1 MSHSP
6 RDARLDA
13 SGRALQFSLMSLSQ
27 QSATSAPASAPHSR
41 PRDTPTPAYSEPR
54 WQAMLALAAI
64 GGLHLALP
72 RSLTVGPQWLL
83 PVVAGAV
90 LIPTIV
96 ARRRGYGRVNQ
107 VLGFLISSVI
117 TCDLVMTLVA
127 LVAALPTHAETPGAL
142 LRSGAVL
149 WATNVLVFASWYWR
163 LDAGGPNAREM
174 RKAHAHGAFLF
185 PQMTAESPD
194 HAWRPGFVDYL
205 FIAFNTS
212 AAFSP
217 TDTPVLSRW
226 AKLLSMVQAAISFT
240 TVAVL
245 LARGVGIL

>member
-1 MSHSP
+1 MTASHEPLRSGP
-6 RDARLDA
+6 SSGPRRDAP
-13 SGRALQFSLMSLSQ
+13 S
-27 QSATSAPASAPHSR
+27 
-41 PRDTPTPAYSEPR
+41 PAYTEPR

-72 RSLTVGPQWLL
+72 RALTVGPQWLL
-83 PVVAGAV
+83 LVVAGLLLV
-90 LIPTIV
+90 PTVV
-96 ARRRGYGRVNQ
+96 ARRRGHIRANQ

-117 TCDLVMTLVA
+117 TCDLVMTLTA
-127 LVAALPTHAETPGAL
+127 LVAALPRHVETPGAL

-149 WATNVLVFASWYWR
+149 WVTNVLVFASWYWR
-163 LDAGGPNAREM
+163 LDAGGPNAREV
-174 RKAHAHGAFLF
+174 RKAHTHGAFLF

-194 HAWRPGFVDYL
+194 RAWRPGFVDYL
-205 FIAFNTS
+205 FVAFNTS

>member
-1 MSHSP
+1 
-6 RDARLDA
+6 
-13 SGRALQFSLMSLSQ
+13 
-27 QSATSAPASAPHSR
+27 
-41 PRDTPTPAYSEPR
+41 
-54 WQAMLALAAI
+54 MLAVAAI

-72 RSLTVGPQWLL
+72 RVLTVGPQWLL
-83 PVVAGAV
+83 LAVAGGL
-90 LIPTIV
+90 LIPTV
-96 ARRRGYGRVNQ
+96 MARRRGYSRVNQ

-117 TCDLVMTLVA
+117 TADLVMTLVA

-142 LRSGAVL
+142 LRSGAIL
-149 WATNVLVFASWYWR
+149 WVTNVLVFASWYWR
-163 LDAGGPNAREM
+163 LDAGGPNAREL

-194 HAWRPGFVDYL
+194 RAWRPGFVDYL
-205 FIAFNTS
+205 FVAFNTS